1 MGKLDV
7 MGVAEIARR
16 LGVSRSRAAQIV
28 REEGFPEPVAVLTG
42 IVIWEAADVEA
53 WISKHRASQKQG
65 EAWRGPAARRL
76 RR

>member
-28 REEGFPEPVAVLTG
+28 REKSFPDPAAVLTG
-42 IVIWEAADVEA
+42 IVIWETADVEA
-53 WISKHRASQKQG
+53 WIATHRTKPDEDEPG
-65 EAWRGPAARRL
+65 
-76 RR
+76 

>member
-28 REEGFPEPVAVLTG
+28 RERGFPDPAARLTG
-42 IVIWEAADVEA
+42 IVIWETADVEA
-53 WISKHRASQKQG
+53 WIAAHRK
-65 EAWRGPAARRL
+65 PAAEDTEG
-76 RR
+76 